1 MNVTWEQLSGF
12 ERAEKIINNVGG
24 LSNEEIQAVYDEW
37 SEMEFE
43 PTPTGIIQSEVE
55 LQKIA
60 VRHLLKKQGKWEHE
74 VKRRREKLRAYKE
87 NIK

>member
-1 MNVTWEQLSGF
+1 MTATWEELSGF

-37 SEMEFE
+37 SKMEFQ
-43 PTPTGIIQSEVE
+43 PNATGIIQSEVE
-55 LQKIA
+55 LQNIA

-74 VKRRREKLRAYKE
+74 VNRRNEELEAKGIYK
-87 NIK
+87 